1 MAVRSSHRPRRDAV
15 PTPSEASAS
24 NCRSRR
30 STTVRRRRRRLGHD
44 DARTCRG
51 RGRSLGS
58 TRPSGCRSRRQHGRR
73 SRPQR
78 GRRRQRRGCSCRRL
92 RDRHSSRHPCD
103 RHPCGRRRDRLH
115 LRHDHARGQS
125 RAAVRLPRRLEAYAS
140 DPPLVVYPM
149 NTTAG
154 PILRCR
160 HEDLIARRQFG
171 LSAALEQTRLGYD
184 GMSAFW
190 PKVDVPL
197 TIQVTSPDCAV
208 AYVWKSAPGL

>member
-1 MAVRSSHRPRRDAV
+1 LDVRSSHRPRRDAV

-30 STTVRRRRRRLGHD
+30 STTVRRRRRRLGRD

-73 SRPQR
+73 SRRQR

-115 LRHDHARGQS
+115 LRHDHAREQS

-190 PKVDVPL
+190 PKVDL
-197 TIQVTSPDCAV
+197 
-208 AYVWKSAPGL
+208 